1 MARAEWLTC
10 KGCGSEV
17 QVWDNVEVNADH
29 AIGCR
34 HRVDVPQATV
44 TILRADGITLSA
56 HKVSDEAVDYLI
68 GDIEEGTYS

>member
-29 AIGCR
+29 AIGCKR
-34 HRVDVPQATV
+34 RVDPPQATV
-44 TILRADGITLSA
+44 TILSADGKTLTA
-56 HKVSDEAVDYLI
+56 LKVADSCVDYLI
-68 GDIEEGTYS
+68 GDITEGMYS